1 MDEERLLRHPQRVG
15 SLSQAQRE
23 RLTYLE
29 FRLYFMGEIGRPD
42 LSARFGVAPAG
53 ATRDIAMYRE
63 LAPQNIDFDNSSK
76 TYRISSEFVPIFEH
90 PPQRVLSA
98 LSLGFG
104 DGVDSEP
111 RSLLP
116 CEFPAIL
123 SCPRMDVLAPICR
136 AIYAKRPVA
145 IRYQS
150 MSSGESERVIVPFA
164 LVDTGL
170 RWHVRAFDRKSGEFR
185 DFVITRIQNP
195 SILDEESTAHERMDA
210 DIQWTRIVE
219 LDLVPHPRLTRLE
232 IIQMDYGMQG
242 GSIRLRVRAAVAGY
256 MLLRWCID
264 SSPDHSLKEEQYRL
278 WLSDPLALYGVENA
292 KLAPGYVLPVSQ
304 MKR

>member
-1 MDEERLLRHPQRVG
+1 MHSQRVG

-29 FRLYFMGEIGRPD
+29 FRLYFMGQIGRPD

-63 LAPQNIDFDNSSK
+63 LARKNIDFHNSSK

-90 PPQRVLSA
+90 APQRVLSA

-104 DGVDSEP
+104 DGVDGDQ
-111 RSLLP
+111 RSQLP

-123 SCPRMDVLAPICR
+123 NCPRMEVLAPICR
-136 AIYAKRPVA
+136 AIHAKRPVA

-150 MSSGESERVIVPFA
+150 MISGASERVIVPFA

-195 SILDEESTAHERMDA
+195 IILDEESTAQERMDA

-219 LDLVPHPRLTRLE
+219 LDLVPHPRLKHPE
-232 IIQMDYGMQG
+232 IIELDYGMQD

-264 SSPDHSLKEEQYRL
+264 ASSDHSLTEKQYRL
-278 WLSDPLALYGVENA
+278 WLRDHLALYGVKNA
-292 KLAPGYVLPVSQ
+292 LLAPGYRAPDHIRHDAESY
-304 MKR
+304 

>member
-1 MDEERLLRHPQRVG
+1 MNEERLLMHPQRVG
-15 SLSQAQRE
+15 SLSQPQRE

-29 FRLYFMGEIGRPD
+29 FRLYFMGGIGRPD

-63 LAPQNIDFDNSSK
+63 LAPKNLDFHNSSK

-90 PPQRVLSA
+90 SPQRVLSA

-104 DGVDSEP
+104 DGVDCEP

-136 AIYAKRPVA
+136 AIHTKRPVA

-185 DFVITRIQNP
+185 DFVVTRIEAP
-195 SILDEESTAHERMDA
+195 TLVDEEPKANERPDN

-219 LDLVPHPRLTRLE
+219 LDLVPHPRIARPE
-232 IIQMDYGMQG
+232 IIKKDYGMTD
-242 GSIRLRVRAAVAGY
+242 GSIRMRVRAAVAGY
-256 MLLRWCID
+256 MLLRWSVD
-264 SSPDHSLKEEQYRL
+264 ASPDHSLKEEQYRL

-292 KLAPGYVLPVSQ
+292 KLAPGYRPPASAL
-304 MKR
+304 KK